1 MIRTRFLYLL
11 FFGLLLTTAACKR
24 SNGVILKGQVVG
36 LHQEDVLVYGHSSDS
51 TEQLLRVPATM
62 GQFRVEVAPDSI
74 WPIVLVFDGVLVIP
88 IFGVPGDKVTV
99 QGDLRNPQSFIVNG
113 GDDIN
118 EALNDWRKRKG
129 KVEDF
134 VRANP
139 DSPASAWLILQE
151 SYKVKNLNNVYVR
164 KLLALLTP
172 RISQAD
178 FLKPLTDAVNR
189 PYPRNL
195 DLPFFGKA
203 ARVILRTGIDEDKL
217 DSTFTYE
224 QLTNRLGDALEAK

>member
-24 SNGVILKGQVVG
+24 SNGVVLKGQVLG
-36 LHQEDVLVYGHSSDS
+36 LHQEDVLIYGYSSDS
-51 TEQLLRVPATM
+51 TEQLLRVPAIM
-62 GQFRVEVAPDSI
+62 GQFRTEVVPDSI
-74 WPIVLVFDGVLVIP
+74 WPIVLVFDGTLEIP
-88 IFGVPGDKVTV
+88 VFGSPGDKVTI
-99 QGDLRNPQSFIVNG
+99 QGDLRDPLSFVVNG

-118 EALNDWRKRKG
+118 EVLTDWRKRKG
-129 KVEDF
+129 KLEDF
-134 VRANP
+134 IRTYP

-151 SYKVKNLNNVYVR
+151 AYKVQYINQLHFR

-178 FLKPLTDAVNR
+178 FLKPLSDAVNR
-189 PYPRNL
+189 PYSKSL

-203 ARVILRTGIDEDKL
+203 ARVILRTGIDEEKL

-224 QLTNRLGDALEAK
+224 QLTNRLGDALAK